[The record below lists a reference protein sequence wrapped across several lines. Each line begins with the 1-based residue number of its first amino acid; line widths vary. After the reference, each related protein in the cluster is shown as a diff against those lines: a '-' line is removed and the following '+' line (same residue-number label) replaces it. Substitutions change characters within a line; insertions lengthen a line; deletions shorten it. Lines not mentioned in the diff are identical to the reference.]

1 MGTNLRV
8 GIDLDG
14 VLYPFDRGLALFVHE
29 STGRPLQEL
38 GPATRWEF
46 YEDWGYTED
55 EFLGLFEAGVD
66 SGAVFLE
73 PGPLPGSVEAV
84 QALKAA
90 GHTVHIVTD
99 RSVGKRSHANT
110 EEWLARHNV
119 PFDSLTYSRD
129 KTVVRTDAFVD
140 DIPRNVVALREAGCA
155 AFMLD
160 AGRTDQERFPEEWAV
175 ASLAD
180 FVDKV
185 EEMAT
190 RTVVGVSGYAGSG
203 KDAVAEALVSRHGFE
218 RAGFADALKELA
230 YNADPMVS
238 PDGRRLSGVV
248 DEIGWDRAKT
258 ELPEVRGTFRQFCRR
273 GILQRFGTAAREV
286 LGEDVWVDA
295 LFRRHRETRC
305 LVVSDVRL
313 PNEMEA
319 VRARGGRVVRVVRPG
334 VGPVNGHISETA
346 LDHAELDA
354 VIDNDGSLTDLTC
367 KVERLLGEAVGSG

>member
-8 GIDLDG
+8 GIDLDH

-29 STGRPLQEL
+29 HTGRPLQEL

-55 EFLGLFEAGVD
+55 EFLGLYEAGVD
-66 SGAVFLE
+66 AGAVFLE

-140 DIPRNVVALREAGCA
+140 DIPRNVLVLREAGCA

-160 AGRTDQERFPEEWAV
+160 RGRTDQAGAREEWAV

-180 FVDKV
+180 FVEKV

-190 RTVVGVSGYAGSG
+190 RTVVGVRGYAGSG
-203 KDAVAEALVSRHGFE
+203 KDSVAQVLVSRHGFE
-218 RAGFADALKELA
+218 RAAFADALKKLA
-230 YNADPMVS
+230 YKADPIVS
-238 PDGRRLSGVV
+238 PDGRRLSGVI

-258 ELPEVRGTFRQFCRR
+258 ESPEVRKT
-273 GILQRFGTAAREV
+273 LQRLGTAARDV

-295 LFRRHRETRC
+295 LFRRHRGARC
-305 LVVSDVRL
+305 LVVPDVRL

-319 VRARGGRVVRVVRPG
+319 MRARGGRVVRVVRPG

-346 LDHAELDA
+346 LDGTEPDA
-354 VIDNDGSLTDLTC
+354 VIENDGSLADLAC
-367 KVERLLGEAVGSG
+367 KVDKFVSEVVGKDGGLE

>member
-1 MGTNLRV
+1 MGTNLHV
-8 GIDLDG
+8 GVDLDD
-14 VLYPFDRGLALFVHE
+14 VLYPFYQGLALFVHE
-29 STGRPLQEL
+29 HTGRPLQEL
-38 GPATRWEF
+38 GPATCWEF
-46 YEDWGYTED
+46 YEKDWGYTED

-99 RSVGKRSHANT
+99 RFVGKRSHANT
-110 EEWLARHNV
+110 EEWLAKHDV

-129 KTVVRTDAFVD
+129 KTVVRTDAFID
-140 DIPRNVVALREAGCA
+140 DNPRNVLALREVGCA
-155 AFMLD
+155 AFLLD
-160 AGRTDQERFPEEWAV
+160 VGRTDQEGFRKEWAV
-175 ASLAD
+175 ASLAG
-180 FVDKV
+180 FVEKV

-190 RTVVGVSGYAGSG
+190 RTVLGVSGYAGSG
-203 KDAVAEALVSRHGFE
+203 KDAVAEVLVSRHGFE
-218 RAGFADALKELA
+218 RAAFADALKELA
-230 YNADPMVS
+230 YKADPMVS

-248 DEIGWDRAKT
+248 DEIGWDLAKT
-258 ELPEVRGTFRQFCRR
+258 ELPEVRKT
-273 GILQRFGTAAREV
+273 LQRFGTAAREV